1 MHVMIEITIAL
12 LFLGIFAGLLSGFF
26 GIGSGIILVP
36 AYIFLF
42 EFLNFPKEIIPFLAT
57 GTSMTTMALVIP
69 NAARTHYKNGNVDAD
84 VLRIVFLVGLLFAFL
99 GRYISFFF
107 ESTTLQ
113 IIIAVSLTLAALQL
127 IFDIS
132 PKQTSK
138 QINKV
143 ELILVI
149 AAIASLTSIVGI
161 GGGILMIPYF
171 KFRGLSM
178 HKAIGTS
185 SVMGFS
191 FALSSSIA
199 VFLFVPEAAKELDYL
214 IGAAFY
220 PAILIVGLS
229 SIYFARVGANL
240 SSNTQGDILKK
251 AFAILV
257 IFAAFRVFYST
268 FL

>member
-69 NAARTHYKNGNVDAD
+69 NAARTHYKNGNVDTE

-107 ESTTLQ
+107 ESTT
-113 IIIAVSLTLAALQL
+113 
-127 IFDIS
+127 
-132 PKQTSK
+132 
-138 QINKV
+138 
-143 ELILVI
+143 VI

-191 FALSSSIA
+191 FALSSSVA

-257 IFAAFRVFYST
+257 ILAAFRVFYST

>member
-1 MHVMIEITIAL
+1 MHLMIEITIAL

-26 GIGSGIILVP
+26 GIGSGIVLVP

-42 EFLNFPKEIIPFLAT
+42 EFLDFPKEIIPFLAT

-69 NAARTHYKNGNVDAD
+69 NAARTHYKNGNVDTEI
-84 VLRIVFLVGLLFAFL
+84 LRTVFLVGLLFAFL

-132 PKQTSK
+132 PKQSSK

-149 AAIASLTSIVGI
+149 SAIASLTSIVGI

-171 KFRGLSM
+171 KYRGLSM

-191 FALSSSIA
+191 FALSSSVA
-199 VFLFVPEAAKELDYL
+199 VFLFIPEVS
-214 IGAAFY
+214 
-220 PAILIVGLS
+220 ILLW
-229 SIYFARVGANL
+229 F
-240 SSNTQGDILKK
+240 
-251 AFAILV
+251 
-257 IFAAFRVFYST
+257 
-268 FL
+268 